1 MHISPFA
8 TLHSSLF
15 KKICVMEQET
25 EMIADED
32 LVNPYETESGGG
44 CNGKH
49 ASKLWSMQARITTS
63 PSEL

>member
-1 MHISPFA
+1 
-8 TLHSSLF
+8 
-15 KKICVMEQET
+15 MEQET

-63 PSEL
+63 PSVL